1 MTIEV
6 LNPTHEDDGRA
17 FNLAPRVTSLDGA
30 VVAVVSNGKKGTI
43 PFFDA
48 MENAL
53 KANHGVAE
61 VVRITKGNY
70 STPCE
75 ADRLNDAARWQA
87 LIAGVGD

>member
-1 MTIEV
+1 MEV
-6 LNPTHEDDGRA
+6 LNPTHEDDGA
-17 FNLAPRVTSLDGA
+17 VFNLAPRVTSLDGA

-48 MENAL
+48 METVL

-61 VVRITKGNY
+61 IVRITKGNY

-75 ADRLNDAARWQA
+75 ADSLNDAARWQA